1 MPAIG
6 LNQFARNVQVL
17 IAASPLYRAFCGVAG
32 AGDIWDEIEAIVVQQ
47 TAETVL
53 TDEQEQQLDALF
65 DQLKIFYCIAD
76 DTEAEQ
82 IPPRAIVMKCQGTT
96 SKRTSPR
103 QWETEGNVEVC
114 FQAYRDETK
123 SRSVNLR
130 RFDRTVEAIQD
141 EMLHLSGQNQRVMLG
156 QSVLTVPP
164 WSVETQSGEE
174 DNLLEYAFEVS
185 IDGGTV

>member
-17 IAASPLYRAFCGVAG
+17 IAASPLYRAFCAVAG
-32 AGDIWDEIEAIVVQQ
+32 ADDIWDEIEAIVVQQ

-53 TDEQEQQLDALF
+53 TDEQERQLDELF

-76 DTEAEQ
+76 DTAAGEV
-82 IPPRAIVMKCQGTT
+82 PPRAIVMKCAGTT

-114 FQAYRDETK
+114 IQAYRDETK

-141 EMLHLSGQNQRVMLG
+141 QMLHLSGQGRRVLLG

-164 WSVETQSGEE
+164 WNVETQSG
-174 DNLLEYAFEVS
+174 DDDALLEYAFEVAV
-185 IDGGTV
+185 DGGTV